1 MNQDLSQELLAVMPE
16 TTSPQLGLFE
26 AATCTIK
33 ARSNTVSGLGQVNMQ
48 NYTPIVGLENIPCMF
63 AIQRPA
69 LPNVTATVRTATQF
83 DTQTQFHV
91 LLNAYYPAIEQQNLA
106 NVNGQDYE
114 IMAVESD
121 SQQQMTRLACRIW
134 TL

>member
-1 MNQDLSQELLAVMPE
+1 MPE
-16 TTSPQLGLFE
+16 TTSPALGLFE

-33 ARSNTVSGLGQVNMQ
+33 ARSGAVSPLGQVDMQ
-48 NYTPIVGLENIPCMF
+48 NYQPIAGLENIPCMF
-63 AIQRPA
+63 SIQRPA
-69 LPNVTATVRTATQF
+69 LPNITATVRTPMQF

-91 LLNAYYPAIEQQNLA
+91 LLNAYYPQIEQANLA

-114 IMAVESD
+114 IVAAESD